1 MLSSRRPYIKKI
13 LKKMSKRAGYQAMP
27 TSASAAYDVK
37 GSRPMDWA
45 FSAFDDDDSAPMLSA
60 RRASSPKSSK
70 SKAKAR
76 KTSPVRDDDD
86 EDYRRAIA
94 LSMAE
99 QKAPRRTS
107 KSPRG
112 RAKATKPQRR
122 LAEQPE
128 MYTRYRKDAS
138 PVAARR
144 GAPDYEA
151 KNCAVG
157 SIAAGIDGHDYIA
170 TQIKKGTKRW
180 QACTFTD
187 SAGSRRH
194 GKHYKD
200 CLTADLCELPVSSRR
215 HGVISEYLDRPTESR
230 SQILKRYGL

>member
-1 MLSSRRPYIKKI
+1 
-13 LKKMSKRAGYQAMP
+13 MSKRHHYQLP
-27 TSASAAYDVK
+27 PVGFLTSAATDVK
-37 GSRPMDWA
+37 GSKPMDWA
-45 FSAFDDDDSAPMLSA
+45 FSAFDDDESAPMLSA

-70 SKAKAR
+70 AKAKPR
-76 KTSPVRDDDD
+76 KKSPVRHDDD

-107 KSPRG
+107 SPRSPKG
-112 RAKATKPQRR
+112 RSAAARPQAQPRR
-122 LAEQPE
+122 HLAEQPE

-230 SQILKRYGL
+230 SQVYKRYGVKL